1 MEETTMAQHIRETPQ
16 PIRHAPQNTEEA
28 IRSRA
33 YELYEQRG
41 HDDGHD
47 IDDWLRAEEEVR
59 QRKIRSTAA

>member
-16 PIRHAPQNTEEA
+16 PIRHAPQNMEEA

>member
-1 MEETTMAQHIRETPQ
+1 MAQHIRETPQ
-16 PIRHAPQNTEEA
+16 PIRQAPQNMEEA